1 MTLGECTMSDTT
13 ASVLAVSLDKT
24 FAQRGALGRRKRT
37 LDIAIA
43 VALLLLLIPL
53 LLTIAAIVRLDGG
66 GPALFRQ
73 RRGGLGGEPFV
84 IYKFRTMRVV
94 EDGAAIR
101 QACRNDARCTAVGR
115 VLRRLSLDELPQ
127 LINVLKGE
135 MSLVGPRPHAL
146 AHDAQF
152 QSQLPLYSYR
162 FMVRPGITGLAQVS
176 GWRGE
181 ARTPAEIFHRLEKDL
196 EYVRTWS
203 FWGDVKILCATL
215 KCPTDPRAY

>member
-1 MTLGECTMSDTT
+1 MFDST
-13 ASVLAVSLDKT
+13 ASVLPASRDGTL
-24 FAQRGALGRRKRT
+24 AQMGALGRRKRS

-43 VALLLLLIPL
+43 LALLFLLMPL
-53 LLTIAAIVRLDGG
+53 MVTIAVIVRLDGA

-73 RRGGLGGEPFV
+73 RRGGLRGEPFV

-101 QACRNDARCTAVGR
+101 QASRNDMRCTAVGR
-115 VLRRLSLDELPQ
+115 ILRRLSLDELPQ
-127 LINVLKGE
+127 LLNVLKGE

-152 QSQLPLYSYR
+152 KRELPLYSYR
-162 FMVRPGITGLAQVS
+162 FLVRPGITGLAQVS
-176 GWRGE
+176 GCRGE
-181 ARTPAEIFHRLEKDL
+181 ARDPADIAHRLEKDL
-196 EYVRTWS
+196 EYVRSWS
-203 FWGDVKILCATL
+203 FWGDLKILGATL

>member
-1 MTLGECTMSDTT
+1 MFDTT
-13 ASVLAVSLDKT
+13 ASVLPGSREAT
-24 FAQRGALGRRKRT
+24 FTQRGALGRRKRA

-43 VALLLLLIPL
+43 VALLLVVMPL
-53 LLTIAAIVRLDGG
+53 LVAIAIIVRMDGA
-66 GPALFRQ
+66 GPVLFRQ

-101 QACRNDARCTAVGR
+101 QASRNDARCTAVGR

-152 QSQLPLYSYR
+152 HSRLPLYSYR
-162 FMVRPGITGLAQVS
+162 FLVRPGITGLAQVS
-176 GWRGE
+176 GCRGE
-181 ARTPAEIFHRLEKDL
+181 ALNPDDIAHRLEKDL

-203 FWGDVKILCATL
+203 FWRDVRILCATL
-215 KCPTDPRAY
+215 RCPMDPRAY

>member
-1 MTLGECTMSDTT
+1 
-13 ASVLAVSLDKT
+13 
-24 FAQRGALGRRKRT
+24 

-43 VALLLLLIPL
+43 VALLLLLAPL
-53 LLTIAAIVRLDGG
+53 LLAIAVIVRLDGA

-73 RRGGLGGEPFV
+73 RRGGLGGAPFV

-94 EDGAAIR
+94 EDGGEIR
-101 QACRNDARCTAVGR
+101 QASRNDVRCTAVGR

-127 LINVLKGE
+127 LFNVLKGE

-152 QSQLPLYSYR
+152 QRDLPLYSHR
-162 FMVRPGITGLAQVS
+162 FLVRPGITGLAQVC

-181 ARTPAEIFHRLEKDL
+181 ALEPDHIAHRLEKDL

-203 FWGDVKILCATL
+203 FWGDIKILCATL
-215 KCPTDPRAY
+215 SCPTGPRAY

>member
-1 MTLGECTMSDTT
+1 MFDSTVTVLP
-13 ASVLAVSLDKT
+13 ASLEDV
-24 FAQRGALGRRKRT
+24 RPHGGASARRKRL
-37 LDIAIA
+37 LDVT
-43 VALLLLLIPL
+43 VALALLVLLLPV
-53 LLTIAAIVRLDGG
+53 LLTIAFVVRLDDG

-73 RRGGLGGEPFV
+73 RRGGLGGAPFV

-94 EDGAAIR
+94 EDGGVVR

-115 VLRRLSLDELPQ
+115 ILRRLSLDELPQ

-152 QSQLPLYSYR
+152 QRDLPLYSHR
-162 FMVRPGITGLAQVS
+162 FLVRPGITGLAQVC

-181 ARTPAEIFHRLEKDL
+181 AQTSADIAGRLEKDL

-215 KCPTDPRAY
+215 KFPMDPRAY